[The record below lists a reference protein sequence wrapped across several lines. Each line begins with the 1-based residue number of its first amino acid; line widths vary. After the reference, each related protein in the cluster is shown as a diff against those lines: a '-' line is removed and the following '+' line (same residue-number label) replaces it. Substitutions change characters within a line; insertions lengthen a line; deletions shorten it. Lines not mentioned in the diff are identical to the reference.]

1 MNLND
6 EMMALQI
13 CVVGH
18 DTVGYFSLK
27 GEVIMISMPVG
38 KIRNVESITRA
49 WNACS
54 PNKWLKKDDPL
65 AY

>member
-49 WNACS
+49 
-54 PNKWLKKDDPL
+54 
-65 AY
+65 